1 MTVEQ
6 IYYGYSPAYLEHHGV
21 KGMKWGVRRN
31 QKYGTRHDIGH
42 EGSTTKKSK
51 IEKLDKKFISDKA
64 TSKAYK
70 DVYNHMADK
79 MNSEGIKELNSNP
92 KWKGKNLNQD
102 KKLNN
107 MYMKEYT
114 KIMERYLNEGNKKLV
129 GSSASG
135 RYSLKFTPS
144 DSGFPSYEIVENEKI
159 KHAINRHYIKAVTN
173 ELGQVDRVEIVNDIV
188 EMSDLHHHGV
198 KGMKWGVRK
207 QQIKSGVSK
216 AATIASETAKKK
228 TVDSINKAKS
238 GASYVKGT
246 GSDVK
251 THLKTNFDRK
261 RSTANTSKM
270 STKELEKAVNR
281 RNLESRLGK
290 EVSKA
295 NKLGRSPDALSRT
308 TVKQRMDNRREYYRR
323 ATIPD
328 KVLAQ
333 RVKRLELEN
342 RLNYMN
348 QTERY
353 QLFNTAK
360 SYANKGME
368 YKKTYDKYSGI
379 ANKEYAQRY
388 ASLVGLR
395 K

>member
-21 KGMKWGVRRN
+21 KGMKWGVRKVKPQSISLSAKTKSGETLTLQGNKTPLLAKALAAVSKKVASEIEKSDNITIRDGEGKKVGDLQLYRESKDSMN
-31 QKYGTRHDIGH
+31 IVWVGIDNKH
-42 EGSTTKKSK
+42 EGKGYGQAAMKSAIDYAKEKKLKNVTLEVPGISPNARH
-51 IEKLDKKFISDKA
+51 IYEKLGFKPGKTNKSDVWGDL
-64 TSKAYK
+64 T
-70 DVYNHMADK
+70 DM
-79 MNSEGIKELNSNP
+79 
-92 KWKGKNLNQD
+92 
-102 KKLNN
+102 KL
-107 MYMKEYT
+107 E
-114 KIMERYLNEGNKKLV
+114 
-129 GSSASG
+129 
-135 RYSLKFTPS
+135 
-144 DSGFPSYEIVENEKI
+144 I
-159 KHAINRHYIKAVTN
+159 KHGQMPSN
-173 ELGQVDRVEIVNDIV
+173 ELQ
-188 EMSDLHHHGV
+188 HYGV

-207 QQIKSGVSK
+207 QQIKSGVTK

-228 TVDSINKAKS
+228 TVDSIKKAKS

-308 TVKQRMDNRREYYRR
+308 TVKKRMDNRREYYRR

-353 QLFNTAK
+353 QLFNTAN
-360 SYANKGME
+360 SYAKKGME

-388 ASLVGLR
+388 ASLVGVR

>member
-21 KGMKWGVRRN
+21 KGMKWGVR
-31 QKYGTRHDIGH
+31 
-42 EGSTTKKSK
+42 
-51 IEKLDKKFISDKA
+51 
-64 TSKAYK
+64 
-70 DVYNHMADK
+70 
-79 MNSEGIKELNSNP
+79 
-92 KWKGKNLNQD
+92 
-102 KKLNN
+102 
-107 MYMKEYT
+107 
-114 KIMERYLNEGNKKLV
+114 
-129 GSSASG
+129 
-135 RYSLKFTPS
+135 
-144 DSGFPSYEIVENEKI
+144 
-159 KHAINRHYIKAVTN
+159 
-173 ELGQVDRVEIVNDIV
+173 
-188 EMSDLHHHGV
+188 
-198 KGMKWGVRK
+198 K
-207 QQIKSGVSK
+207 QQIKSGVTK

-246 GSDVK
+246 GSDIK

-261 RSTANTSKM
+261 RSVANTSKM

-290 EVSKA
+290 EVERA
-295 NKLGRSPDALSRT
+295 NKLGRT
-308 TVKQRMDNRREYYRR
+308 TVKKRMDNRREYYRR

-328 KVLAQ
+328 KVLSQ

-342 RLNYMN
+342 RLNSMN

-360 SYANKGME
+360 SYAKKGME